1 MMVKEFEQACFSAKV
16 GEVQKP
22 IKTSFGYHII
32 LVTNVSTNKYVVEKI
47 VNAIK
52 ESATTRDAMFTAA
65 NDFSYLAN
73 KNGFDKEAELV
84 GYNIQESGSFVEKS
98 TSIPG
103 LGANKRLI
111 VFAFENGLNSI
122 SEVYK
127 MPNGYVVAQVAEV
140 IAEGLEKFE
149 DIQPKIKQLCTM
161 EKQYQRSHDLAV
173 ESMKKAGNDLSKLPQ
188 IDSRILIANTG
199 RFNSTTSIPMVG
211 KDNAFI
217 YTALNMNVGETSD
230 PVKGVR
236 GYYVIHLNDKTPFD
250 STAFEAQL
258 ATIRNTL
265 YQEKKN
271 TTLSEWIA
279 EIKEKADIKDN
290 RYKFFGY

>member
-1 MMVKEFEQACFSAKV
+1 
-16 GEVQKP
+16 
-22 IKTSFGYHII
+22 
-32 LVTNVSTNKYVVEKI
+32 
-47 VNAIK
+47 
-52 ESATTRDAMFTAA
+52 
-65 NDFSYLAN
+65 
-73 KNGFDKEAELV
+73 
-84 GYNIQESGSFVEKS
+84 
-98 TSIPG
+98 
-103 LGANKRLI
+103 
-111 VFAFENGLNSI
+111 LNSI

-127 MPNGYVVAQVAEV
+127 LQNGYVVAQVAEV

-271 TTLSEWIA
+271 TALSEWIA